1 MTAGRVRFGYHGS
14 LPAAQTI
21 VRAAGH
27 RVERFSFAEYD
38 ITDPFRALRG
48 GDLDLMIVK
57 FGRTEPDLA
66 YSATVATDQR
76 VAVLGAHHPLAGRTS
91 VSVEELADFDA
102 FRCPGRFPP
111 SVWDE
116 VVPPRTPAGRPIR
129 RRHELTGADTMM
141 TTVERTDAVHISIR
155 SLADIARPT
164 VRVVPV
170 HDLPPA
176 AVRLAWLPDH
186 EPAQVRGFVRAAEA
200 AAVRGPTSSVLLASE
215 EPT

>member
-1 MTAGRVRFGYHGS
+1 MIRFGYHGS
-14 LPAAQTI
+14 LRAAQGI

-48 GDLDLMIVK
+48 GELDLMIVK
-57 FGRTEPDLA
+57 FGATEPDLE
-66 YSATVATDQR
+66 YSAVVATDHR

-91 VSVEELADFDA
+91 VSVEELADFDG
-102 FRCPGRFPP
+102 FRCPGAFPP
-111 SVWDE
+111 GVWDE

-129 RRHELTGADTMM
+129 RRHELTGAGEMM
-141 TTVERTDAVHISIR
+141 TTVQRTEAVHISLR
-155 SLADIARPT
+155 SLADIAPPG

-176 AVRLAWLPDH
+176 PVRLAWPRGCVSRR
-186 EPAQVRGFVRAAEA
+186 VREFVRDAEEA
-200 AAVRGPTSSVLLASE
+200 A
-215 EPT
+215 